1 MPLGLPLLRPWRGRP
16 PAHGRAPCRVRS
28 ERRGSLEERRC
39 RGGAAACLRSSRRPF
54 QFGGNILVGRH
65 HGVSAVPGPTVRI
78 KRGIGGLRQCR
89 MHVAA
94 LLGGGRLVG
103 RRAHQRVA
111 EPDPVAEIAELDQAG
126 LFQYRRRGGAD
137 TELPGSPPKQRRV
150 AEGLGAG
157 QEQQSAGVEGQVL
170 HRGAES
176 SPRLSLAVRARRPIR
191 TLPRARRP

>member
-1 MPLGLPLLRPWRGRP
+1 VSDV
-16 PAHGRAPCRVRS
+16 ARS
-28 ERRGSLEERRC
+28 RNA
-39 RGGAAACLRSSRRPF
+39 AAACLRSSRRPF
-54 QFGGNILVGRH
+54 QFGGNLLVGRY

-78 KRGIGGLRQCR
+78 KRWIGGLRQCR

-111 EPDPVAEIAELDQAG
+111 EPDPIAEIAELDQAG
-126 LFQYRRRGGAD
+126 LFQDRRRGGAD

-170 HRGAES
+170 
-176 SPRLSLAVRARRPIR
+176 RAAPKALLDCRRQSA
-191 TLPRARRP
+191 RAGQPEPCRELTGLEPLR